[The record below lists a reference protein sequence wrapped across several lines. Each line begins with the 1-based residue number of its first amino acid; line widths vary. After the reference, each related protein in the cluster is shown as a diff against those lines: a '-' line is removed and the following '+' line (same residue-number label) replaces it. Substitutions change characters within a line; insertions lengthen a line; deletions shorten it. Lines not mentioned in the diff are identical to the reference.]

1 MAGPRLE
8 LIVQRLDL
16 RQGMVERDQVQIRW
30 RGSAAQN
37 GNRVVGLLQVKQVE
51 SLLLEQLPDDAQ

>member
-1 MAGPRLE
+1 